1 MLTRERE
8 VLTKCV
14 GLPRLSLL
22 FVFYFLLSYDSFQMT
37 TVYKIQTI
45 FSFSTA
51 FAITLRAAKNN
62 HAYLVRKRF
71 RLRIQENNSFFHRNI
86 HFQRLSHLQRIS
98 SLGCNII
105 CLLSSPWIEAAKY
118 RKRVAGLFPKSY
130 LLCMA

>member
-8 VLTKCV
+8 VLTKRV

-51 FAITLRAAKNN
+51 FAITLRAVKNN
-62 HAYLVRKRF
+62 QAYLVRKRF
-71 RLRIQENNSFFHRNI
+71 RL
-86 HFQRLSHLQRIS
+86 
-98 SLGCNII
+98 
-105 CLLSSPWIEAAKY
+105 
-118 RKRVAGLFPKSY
+118 
-130 LLCMA
+130 